1 MSLDE
6 ELDFLPTNK
15 IAFLEMMDKQ
25 GKGKFYETN
34 KNTKSGSG
42 SESGSGSGSRSG
54 SGSGSGGGSGSG
66 SVHNTGSD
74 SGSESSVSGTDSVD
88 ISDSEDSEIEG
99 DYFLK
104 RDFTDRH
111 NKHFF
116 LTLVKWLKILS
127 LYCVKFAKNGKELT
141 LFHKVSMFVYQVFV
155 LVMIL
160 WNFFGQLFALL
171 NNTIK
176 NSSGNNLFGIQA
188 IPGFWESSQNTAFSS
203 IGAILF
209 SVIPFICYYFNR
221 KFFKKPHFNNLL
233 RRFFRCSKN
242 GPRLAK
248 YAQRSIKFLYLT
260 PCLFTLISLINYVDP
275 KMRSLI
281 KDKPGVFVFDLLISA
296 VSYWYQFSTIC
307 FSIILIIF
315 VFGLHK
321 IHIKEFHN
329 AFTEG
334 HLSIPNAINLHITI
348 KKDLL
353 ITGKI
358 FEKFLA
364 AVTAIYLVSAI
375 TTIYLAFSD
384 FNSVEY
390 KLIPL
395 CIYLFLILFMLWFP
409 AGISSGCMAL
419 VKDLTSI
426 EIVNFTSEKGDELAL
441 WYAYLDVWINHP
453 YTGFTLFDF
462 PVYQSTVLRLFYMA
476 GSVLVVIAQSQIK
489 KF

>member
-15 IAFLEMMDKQ
+15 IAFLEMMDKPT
-25 GKGKFYETN
+25 KGHFYDTN
-34 KNTKSGSG
+34 QNNNLGSG
-42 SESGSGSGSRSG
+42 NTSE
-54 SGSGSGGGSGSG
+54 
-66 SVHNTGSD
+66 
-74 SGSESSVSGTDSVD
+74 SVSGSTSGSDRNSGTNSGEESSTSNTDTID
-88 ISDSEDSEIEG
+88 ISDSEDSEVEG

-116 LTLVKWLKILS
+116 LTVVRWLKILS
-127 LYCVKFAKNGKELT
+127 LYCVSYSNKTTELT
-141 LFHKVSMFVYQVFV
+141 NLKKISMVLYQVFV
-155 LVMIL
+155 LVMLL
-160 WNFFGQLFALL
+160 WNFFGQLIALL

-176 NSSGNNLFGIQA
+176 NSSGNNLFGVEA
-188 IPGFWESSQNTAFSS
+188 IPGFWESSKNTAFSS

-221 KFFKKPHFNNLL
+221 KFFKKPHFNNLFG
-233 RRFFRCSKN
+233 RFFRCNKN

-248 YAQRSIKFLYLT
+248 YTQRSIKFLYLM
-260 PCLFTLISLINYVDP
+260 PCLCTLISMINYVDP
-275 KMRSLI
+275 KMRELI
-281 KDKPGVFVFDLLISA
+281 QNDKGLFVFDFFVFAIS
-296 VSYWYQFSTIC
+296 SWYQFSAVC

-315 VFGLHK
+315 IFGLHK

-353 ITGKI
+353 ITAKI

-375 TTIYLAFSD
+375 TTTYLAFSD

-390 KLIPL
+390 KLFPL
-395 CIYLFLILFMLWFP
+395 CLYLFLILFMLWFP

-426 EIVNFTSEKGDELAL
+426 EIVNYTSEKGDELAL
-441 WYAYLDVWINHP
+441 WYSYLDVWINHP

-462 PVYQSTVLRLFYMA
+462 PIYQSTVLRLFYLA
-476 GSVLVVIAQSQIK
+476 GSVLVIIAQSQMK
-489 KF
+489 NF